1 MLSRGHQYIL
11 LCISDLPDGWG
22 INCDGKV
29 INPAVIRNTR
39 FLLSLLD
46 DDTISVR
53 PDTDGESIRLEMTTP
68 PVRNVIDLPEDTVR
82 SAITVYCDRF
92 VVDILDDR
100 NWVKSSK
107 VYDMDKFI
115 DQHIL
120 N

>member
-1 MLSRGHQYIL
+1 MLE
-11 LCISDLPDGWG
+11 
-22 INCDGKV
+22 
-29 INPAVIRNTR
+29 
-39 FLLSLLD
+39 

-68 PVRNVIDLPEDTVR
+68 PVRNIIDLPEDTVR

-107 VYDMDKFI
+107 VYDMNKFI

-120 N
+120 Q